1 MKTQKLFSKREKT
14 DKYTTMGDDSENV
27 KDVLGMP
34 KNNKKKLNSKAK
46 KKLEE
51 DEENKKY
58 ENEFKDNRIVME
70 KVSDTTLKNANDLE
84 ELQKKTLIL
93 QNRLKKLKQDL
104 IDERNLFIKDINV
117 KDSDLNQKALTLKKL
132 SSKYNKNIELL
143 RNIEQKLTLKES
155 KYKKKKRKNEQEIK
169 KEITLI
175 ESQIKKFEERAI
187 LAKDNYN
194 NSIKRAEQKENL
206 ENDLKEELT
215 VINKEISE
223 LKNTIKELKKID
235 VEHKH
240 CKLKNKQMFEEL
252 KSLNET
258 YQYELK
264 KAKQLALSEIT
275 ELKNENNEKEE
286 DHEEVE
292 DDDVEK
298 ALVDEKNFLP
308 KIKNI
313 KFSVSPTN
321 KLESKII
328 QKNKIGLKNSK
339 SNTFNLFKR
348 INDEYNNNNRY
359 IIEANKNIRLNNI
372 NQVNN
377 SNFITKTEG
386 NYLFDEYESKVMKKI
401 LPENFFNSIQSKY
414 DSICNQKKEIQEKLK
429 NETKEIKY
437 ENSLINNKREFNSL
451 KVKET
456 KQNYTILNHKY
467 YKLNEKI
474 NIIKAQIKEAEKQI
488 QKEEKKLKKYN
499 LGVQSMQM
507 YFKGSPNNEQK
518 NNKTLHET

>member
-1 MKTQKLFSKREKT
+1 MKTQKLFSKRVKT
-14 DKYTTMGDDSENV
+14 DKYTTMGDDVENAEV
-27 KDVLGMP
+27 VFGMTQ
-34 KNNKKKLNSKAK
+34 NNKKKRNLKTK

-51 DEENKKY
+51 GEEK
-58 ENEFKDNRIVME
+58 FKNNRIVME
-70 KVSDTTLKNANDLE
+70 KISGTTLKNANDLE
-84 ELQKKTLIL
+84 ELQKKTLVL
-93 QNRLKKLKQDL
+93 QSRLKKLKQDL

-132 SSKYNKNIELL
+132 SSEYNKNIELL

-206 ENDLKEELT
+206 ENNLKEELT

-240 CKLKNKQMFEEL
+240 CKLKNKQMFDEL

-264 KAKQLALSEIT
+264 KAKQLALSENL
-275 ELKNENNEKEE
+275 ESKKGNNKKEE
-286 DHEEVE
+286 LQDEVE

-298 ALVDEKNFLP
+298 ALHDQKNFLP
-308 KIKNI
+308 RIQNI

-321 KLESKII
+321 KLVSKII
-328 QKNKIGLKNSK
+328 
-339 SNTFNLFKR
+339 
-348 INDEYNNNNRY
+348 
-359 IIEANKNIRLNNI
+359 
-372 NQVNN
+372 
-377 SNFITKTEG
+377 
-386 NYLFDEYESKVMKKI
+386 KK
-401 LPENFFNSIQSKY
+401 K
-414 DSICNQKKEIQEKLK
+414 
-429 NETKEIKY
+429 
-437 ENSLINNKREFNSL
+437 
-451 KVKET
+451 
-456 KQNYTILNHKY
+456 
-467 YKLNEKI
+467 
-474 NIIKAQIKEAEKQI
+474 
-488 QKEEKKLKKYN
+488 
-499 LGVQSMQM
+499 
-507 YFKGSPNNEQK
+507 
-518 NNKTLHET
+518 

>member
-1 MKTQKLFSKREKT
+1 MKTQKLFSKRVKT
-14 DKYTTMGDDSENV
+14 DKYTTMGDDVENAQV
-27 KDVLGMP
+27 VFGMTQ
-34 KNNKKKLNSKAK
+34 NNKKKINSKTK
-46 KKLEE
+46 KKLQE
-51 DEENKKY
+51 DEEKFKNNK
-58 ENEFKDNRIVME
+58 IVME
-70 KVSDTTLKNANDLE
+70 KISGTTLKNANDLE
-84 ELQKKTLIL
+84 ELQKKTLVL
-93 QNRLKKLKQDL
+93 QSRLKKLKQDL

-264 KAKQLALSEIT
+264 KAKQLSLSENL
-275 ELKNENNEKEE
+275 ESKKGNNKKEE
-286 DHEEVE
+286 LEDEVE

-298 ALVDEKNFLP
+298 ALYDQKNFLP
-308 KIKNI
+308 KIQNI

-321 KLESKII
+321 KLVSKII
-328 QKNKIGLKNSK
+328 KKNKIKLKNSK

-348 INDEYNNNNRY
+348 INDEYNNNNKY

-372 NQVNN
+372 NQVYD
-377 SNFITKTEG
+377 NFISKTEG

-401 LPENFFNSIQSKY
+401 LSENLFNSIQTKY
-414 DSICNQKKEIQEKLK
+414 DTICNQKKEIHGKFK

-467 YKLNEKI
+467 YNLNEKI